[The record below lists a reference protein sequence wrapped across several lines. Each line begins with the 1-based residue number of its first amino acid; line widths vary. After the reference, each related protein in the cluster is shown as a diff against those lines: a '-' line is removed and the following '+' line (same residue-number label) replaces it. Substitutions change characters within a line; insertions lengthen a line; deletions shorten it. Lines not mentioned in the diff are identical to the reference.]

1 MDSRSQ
7 STGPTTPTHV
17 RPRFDPS
24 TTPMGAPGG
33 TMGGLHAQGRVGG
46 LQPQG
51 GVVGPTVSVAGGPF
65 AGGYGRWV
73 AGDRGGGQAGT
84 AFMRRTRMGIGSTLI
99 GPLNRQPEPPSNE
112 PDHAEAF
119 ETPSQGQ
126 KSEAAAAEP
135 QAEVA
140 TSVAPQETAKSER
153 SGSVSSA
160 GSSNNSSG
168 NISNG
173 PNANCLATKGMQGSV
188 SNSSSGGAVNGAG
201 KRDSCSSGSSRDSG
215 MSEPWPA
222 PEQQNFNRGRPCRL
236 SLPSTARPRH
246 QFTIRRVAE
255 AEAPPARRTSEYIDN
270 RLAELRSPESSMM
283 SARSQHP
290 VWVKRHTFPTSR
302 HMPENRLPLF
312 SYLAI
317 IKDLGSGYKGHI
329 GSTSHAAP
337 RSLLEEILNFIHFMQ
352 RTHSYSQQEL
362 QTHTSTS
369 QTGDDNPLNAS
380 LANRSE
386 HTIYISHHNREED
399 NTDAYTNQRAAWHEC
414 SVHTTGEEHT
424 STSHTFSTETQST
437 STIQESTTP
446 TQSSLPIPEGE
457 YHTNYMSQIGS
468 AETATVIHRQRRD
481 IKALHVSSN
490 RRDLLLTYSY
500 INQTAN
506 RRVTP
511 TRISLI
517 SSSTVLSLQTGRV
530 TARNASLTEVGARH
544 SPKYH
549 HTLRE

>member
-1 MDSRSQ
+1 
-7 STGPTTPTHV
+7 
-17 RPRFDPS
+17 
-24 TTPMGAPGG
+24 
-33 TMGGLHAQGRVGG
+33 MGGLHAQGRVGG

-119 ETPSQGQ
+119 VEESGIKLFESRPKAEDDHDHDDEDDDEGDDSEEDPLYELDVMDDTIVEEGEDEEEEDEKGGDSGGAKETPSQGQ

-290 VWVKRHTFPTSR
+290 VWVKRHTF
-302 HMPENRLPLF
+302 
-312 SYLAI
+312 
-317 IKDLGSGYKGHI
+317 
-329 GSTSHAAP
+329 
-337 RSLLEEILNFIHFMQ
+337 
-352 RTHSYSQQEL
+352 
-362 QTHTSTS
+362 
-369 QTGDDNPLNAS
+369 
-380 LANRSE
+380 
-386 HTIYISHHNREED
+386 HHNKCLLKTFHGRYSFQKVFI
-399 NTDAYTNQRAAWHEC
+399 AFYGLRKW
-414 SVHTTGEEHT
+414 
-424 STSHTFSTETQST
+424 SHRLIIPTAKH
-437 STIQESTTP
+437 QEN
-446 TQSSLPIPEGE
+446 IP
-457 YHTNYMSQIGS
+457 NS
-468 AETATVIHRQRRD
+468 A
-481 IKALHVSSN
+481 KW
-490 RRDLLLTYSY
+490 
-500 INQTAN
+500 
-506 RRVTP
+506 
-511 TRISLI
+511 
-517 SSSTVLSLQTGRV
+517 
-530 TARNASLTEVGARH
+530 
-544 SPKYH
+544 
-549 HTLRE
+549 